1 MNNKA
6 TVNTIGHGTVSYE
19 QSIKKKYEREVMLR
33 IGLRN
38 GYYDSGAVTRNRPE
52 KRLSPERFS
61 TNYKTR
67 DEFEDDR
74 EKILEYLSRM
84 EYAPEDLV
92 NKVAETVTEL
102 DLKFGE

>member
-19 QSIKKKYEREVMLR
+19 QSIKKKYERETMLK

-38 GYYDSGAVTRNRPE
+38 GYYDSNTVYHKKIE

-67 DEFEDDR
+67 EEFEDDR
-74 EKILEYLSRM
+74 EKILDCLSRM

-102 DLKFGE
+102 NLRFGE

>member
-1 MNNKA
+1 MNINNIGNGVISVNKKEWRRYYRGMLLS
-6 TVNTIGHGTVSYE
+6 IGA
-19 QSIKKKYEREVMLR
+19 MP
-33 IGLRN
+33 
-38 GYYDSGAVTRNRPE
+38 GYYDSGQPKNHKKKE

-74 EKILEYLSRM
+74 EKILDYLSRM

-102 DLKFGE
+102 NLRFGE